1 MSFTME
7 LAANNR
13 ILFLGIEIIKEHCQL
28 KMRVHKKS
36 ERPQAL
42 AYYYT
47 IKAMLTADINIHW

>member
-1 MSFTME
+1 ME